1 MLDIR
6 RRTGYI
12 LLTVLVAQV
21 ILISAQVNSD
31 SGVRVI
37 ESVTFGVF
45 AEIQRGASGLVTGVR
60 DVWGR
65 YVSLRHVADENLLL
79 KQQVADLQVRLQ
91 EQRALARRSE
101 SLQALLEF
109 RKAMPLPTLGA
120 EVIAGDATPW
130 FRTLT
135 INRGTADG
143 LDADLAVLAPSG
155 VVGRVV
161 GQPGTNAAKVQLLVD
176 RNAAVG
182 AMIERSRSTG
192 VVTGE
197 PGDPPLRLDYVSN
210 LADVEIGDRVV
221 TSGIE
226 GIYPKGFLI
235 GIVDSVRP
243 GRGLYQEIGVRP
255 VVDFDAL
262 EDVLVVMAR
271 RAPDVPV
278 GETQ

>member
-1 MLDIR
+1 MIDIR
-6 RRTGYI
+6 RRNY
-12 LLTVLVAQV
+12 LLLAVLVAQV

-31 SGVRVI
+31 SGARLI

-45 AEIQRGASGLVTGVR
+45 SEVQRAASGLVTGVR
-60 DVWGR
+60 HVWGQ
-65 YVSLRHVADENLLL
+65 YVSLRGVADENLRLR
-79 KQQVADLQVRLQ
+79 QQVGDLQVRLQ
-91 EQRALARRSE
+91 VQRALGRRSE
-101 SLQALLEF
+101 SLQSLLAF
-109 RKAMPLPTLGA
+109 RQAVSLPTIGA

-143 LDADLAVLAPSG
+143 LHADLAVLAPAG

-161 GQPGTNAAKVQLLVD
+161 GQPGWNAAKVQLLVD

-182 AMIERSRSTG
+182 AMIERSRSAG
-192 VVTGE
+192 VVTGS

-210 LADVEIGDRVV
+210 LADVEIGDRIV

-235 GIVDSVRP
+235 GVVESVQP
-243 GRGLYQEIGVRP
+243 GRGLYQDIGVRP

-262 EDVLVVMAR
+262 EDVLVVTAR
-271 RAPDVPV
+271 RAPDVPL